1 MLRWNWGIQEP
12 LNIQTSG
19 KFQLVVNKLTASL
32 HFGSVCEGD
41 VDKNNFEQL
50 VDTAVYTNYLQL
62 DYELKISVWC
72 NLDLLIVYEKEIFW
86 F

>member
-41 VDKNNFEQL
+41 VDENNFEQL
-50 VDTAVYTNYLQL
+50 VDTSVYTNYLQL
-62 DYELKISVWC
+62 DYELKISA
-72 NLDLLIVYEKEIFW
+72 
-86 F
+86 

>member
-50 VDTAVYTNYLQL
+50 VDTSVYTNYLQL
-62 DYELKISVWC
+62 DYELKISA
-72 NLDLLIVYEKEIFW
+72 
-86 F
+86 